1 MAHSYGTSVTGHAIV
16 HPLIERLRKSVATR
30 FIPGDQSGDLHVSR
44 LTCLMMLVLLLT
56 FGAVYKMIDADGVN
70 AFLPEVALAVS
81 TLLALAASYRFEAVQ
96 RSLNVIVRVLCFLA
110 SAWFITLATVNGF
123 TQNYAAGLLFIIPGI
138 GVAYSLCVRRLLPLG
153 TFFAL
158 NAGAVSVSYALVAG
172 MAATPVL
179 FIASLICICLL
190 TLFVAGSRLHA
201 QQRFHESEER
211 YRAVIDQASDGIY
224 MVDSETLRFLD
235 ANDAFCVMT
244 GLTKDQLQR
253 MSVAEVVVPT
263 STTLEDL
270 SGNSLTGRNS
280 SNIEKLIRRA
290 DGTVLF
296 AELHIDRV
304 TSSYGE
310 ILSVVV
316 HDVSA
321 RKEYE
326 QRLVKVKESAEEIVS
341 FKSSLLANMSHEI
354 RTPLSSI
361 LGWTSVLNA
370 ELPEQQRE
378 LVKLIEE
385 SGRRLH
391 NTLDSVLELAQL
403 QANAKKLQP
412 VIVDVNDEVKSVVD
426 SLSEAAGKK
435 GLRVTSD
442 FSGYN
447 VWAETDISCL
457 RRILNHVVENAI
469 KFTEKGEIAVMVRHS
484 AQDVSIV
491 VQDTGVGISEEF
503 LSLVFDEFKQES
515 AGLSRRHEGNGLGL
529 AITRRLVDM
538 LSGSIQVQSRR
549 GEGSTFTIN
558 IPMNA
563 ATRTHSRVA

>member
-1 MAHSYGTSVTGHAIV
+1 MAHSYGVSVTEPAIAQ
-16 HPLIERLRKSVATR
+16 PFFERIRKTITARLT
-30 FIPGDQSGDLHVSR
+30 IGDDTGDLHVSR

-56 FGAVYKMIDADGVN
+56 FGAVYKMIDAGGVN

-81 TLLALAASYRFEAVQ
+81 TLLTLAASYRFEAVQ
-96 RSLNVIVRVLCFLA
+96 RRMNVIVRVLCYMSSTWFIFLA
-110 SAWFITLATVNGF
+110 SVNGF
-123 TQNYAAGLLFIIPGI
+123 TQNYAVGLLFIIPGI
-138 GVAYSLCVRRLLPLG
+138 GVAYSLSVRSLPFLA

-158 NAGAVSVSYALVAG
+158 NGGAASISYALVAG
-172 MAATPVL
+172 TAATPVL

-224 MVDSETLRFLD
+224 MLNSDTLRFLD
-235 ANDAFCVMT
+235 ANGAFCRMT
-244 GLTKDQLQR
+244 GLSRDQLRQ
-253 MSVAEVVVPT
+253 MSVAELIVAT
-263 STTLEDL
+263 SSDGADP
-270 SGNSLTGRNS
+270 SGHSMASRNVKCT
-280 SNIEKLIRRA
+280 ERMLRRS
-290 DGTVLF
+290 DGSMISV
-296 AELHIDRV
+296 ELHIDRV
-304 TSSYGE
+304 VAGDGE

-316 HDVSA
+316 HDISA

-326 QRLVKVKESAEEIVS
+326 RRLVNAKESAEEIVR

-361 LGWTSVLNA
+361 LGWTSVLTA

-403 QANAKKLQP
+403 QANTKKLQP
-412 VIVDVNDEVKSVVD
+412 VIVDVNDEVKAVID
-426 SLSEAAGKK
+426 GLTEAAGKK
-435 GLRVTSD
+435 EIRMSTS

-447 VWAETDISCL
+447 LWAETDIACL
-457 RRILNHVVENAI
+457 RRVLHHVIENAI
-469 KFTEKGEIAVMVRHS
+469 KFTEMGEVAVAVQHS
-484 AQDVSIV
+484 ANDVTIV
-491 VQDTGVGISEEF
+491 VRDTGVGISEEF
-503 LSLVFDEFKQES
+503 LPLVFDEFKQES
-515 AGLSRRHEGNGLGL
+515 AGLARRHEGNGLGL
-529 AITRRLVDM
+529 AITRRLVEM
-538 LSGSIQVQSRR
+538 LRGSIKVESRR
-549 GEGSTFTIN
+549 GVGSTFTIR

-563 ATRTHSRVA
+563 ATMSHARVA